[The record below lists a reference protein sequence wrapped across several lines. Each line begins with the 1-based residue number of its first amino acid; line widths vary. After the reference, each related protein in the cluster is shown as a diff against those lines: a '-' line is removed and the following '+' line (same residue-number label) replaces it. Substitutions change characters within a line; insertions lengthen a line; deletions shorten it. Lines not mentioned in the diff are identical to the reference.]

1 MTLKRNTPRENEPP
15 RSTLIEGAARSISIV
30 LRKVPAIYIS
40 LALLVAVAILFS
52 FLNRSFLSLYNLKII
67 GNVAAILLTV
77 GLGQAFV
84 IMTGGIDLSVG
95 GIISIVS
102 IVYLMGLDRFGYFSF
117 VVALA
122 VACTAGLVN
131 GVIFT
136 RARIPSFVCTLGT
149 GGILVSLTYLLHEAP
164 ISVASRHHVILE
176 VINGRL
182 LGVNNAWVI
191 ALLVAAGY
199 FVLQRY
205 TYLGRAIQAIGSN
218 ERMSWMSG
226 INVPR
231 SKIAVFVLS
240 GLGAGVAGIILA
252 SNLYSGSAIFGDM
265 YVMESVAVVVVGGT
279 AITGGAGGVLNTL
292 VGAILMSVFK
302 NGMTVIGID
311 VYSQQTF
318 MGILIIVAVAITF
331 DRTKVITV
339 K

>member
-1 MTLKRNTPRENEPP
+1 MSLKRNRGKADRPSQPTQVEESAGGIR
-15 RSTLIEGAARSISIV
+15 TL
-30 LRKVPAIYIS
+30 LRKIPAIYLS
-40 LALLVAVAILFS
+40 LGLLLVVVILFS
-52 FLNRSFLSLYNLKII
+52 AVNRSFLSLYNLKII

-77 GLGQAFV
+77 GLGQTFV

-95 GIISIVS
+95 GTISLVS
-102 IVYLMGLDRFGYFSF
+102 IVYLMGLDRFGYFAF
-117 VVALA
+117 AIALGAAIA
-122 VACTAGLVN
+122 VGLVN
-131 GVIFT
+131 GLIFT

-164 ISVASRHHVILE
+164 ISVASRHFVLLD
-176 VINGRL
+176 VVNGRL
-182 LGVNNAWVI
+182 LGVSNAWVI

-199 FVLQRY
+199 FVIQRY
-205 TYLGRAIQAIGSN
+205 TYLGRTVQAIGSN
-218 ERMSWMSG
+218 EKMSWMSG
-226 INVPR
+226 INVRR
-231 SKIAVFVLS
+231 SKIAAFVLS
-240 GLGAGVAGIILA
+240 GLGAGIAGIILA
-252 SNLYSGSAIFGDM
+252 SNLYSGSAIFGDL

-318 MGILIIVAVAITF
+318 MGILIITAVAITF